1 MQERAPGLY
10 PELLNNK
17 RINRRHNTT
26 FIMYFFISSLLNQD
40 DLAMSTNIIREITPL
55 TQNDCFTIFSRL
67 KKEFTFPLHYHEELE
82 LNLILNAKGARRIV
96 GDHIDSIDDVELVLV
111 GPNVY
116 HAWFTHQC
124 QSEEIR
130 EVTIQWHKDL
140 LEDKLLRRNQLS
152 FIRSMME
159 RSQKG
164 ILFSRETIA
173 ALAPRILSLNQKNGF
188 DSVLEL
194 FSILHDLSISRN
206 MRTLSDGSFSNQRLT
221 FNSRRIEKAFEYMNN
236 NYDKSIA
243 LGEVAKLVSM
253 TEVSFSRF
261 IKKRTGNTFIDS
273 LNEIRLG
280 HASRML
286 IDTTHSIAEIS
297 YHCGFNNI
305 SNFNRIF
312 KRKKTCTP
320 KEFRENFTSGTRV
333 FI

>member
-1 MQERAPGLY
+1 
-10 PELLNNK
+10 
-17 RINRRHNTT
+17 
-26 FIMYFFISSLLNQD
+26 
-40 DLAMSTNIIREITPL
+40 MSANIIREITPL
-55 TQNDCFTIFSRL
+55 TQNDCFTIFSRV
-67 KKEFTFPLHYHEELE
+67 KREFSFPLHYHEELE
-82 LNLILNAKGARRIV
+82 LNLIINAKGARRIV
-96 GDHIDSIDDVELVLV
+96 GDHIDTIDDVELVLV
-111 GPNVY
+111 GPNLY

-124 QSEEIR
+124 RSEEIQ

-140 LEDKLLRRNQLS
+140 FEESMLRRNQLS
-152 FIRSMME
+152 FIRNMMD

-164 ILFSRETIA
+164 ILFSREA
-173 ALAPRILSLNQKNGF
+173 ALNLAPRILSLNQKKGF

-194 FSILHDLSISRN
+194 LSILHDLSISKN
-206 MRTLSDGSFSNQRLT
+206 MRTLSDASFTNQHFT
-221 FNSRRIEKAFEYMNN
+221 YNSRRIEKAFEYMNN
-236 NYDKSIA
+236 NYDKPIT
-243 LGEVAKLVSM
+243 LGEVARLVSM

-286 IDTTHSIAEIS
+286 IDTTHSISEIS

-312 KRKKTCTP
+312 KKKKTCTP
-320 KEFRENFTSGTRV
+320 KEFRENFNSGTRV